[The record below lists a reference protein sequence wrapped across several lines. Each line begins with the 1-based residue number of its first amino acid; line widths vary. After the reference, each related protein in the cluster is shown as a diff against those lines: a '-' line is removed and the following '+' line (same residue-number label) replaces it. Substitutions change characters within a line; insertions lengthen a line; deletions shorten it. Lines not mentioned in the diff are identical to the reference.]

1 MKYQI
6 KKIFTGEII
15 YEGEAKSFK
24 EFVEKNKF
32 NLSYA
37 DLSYADFSNIN
48 LSYTNFSNSN
58 FSYTDFSNSNL
69 SYTNLFNAK
78 IKITQKEDLLKAL
91 KIKIIN

>member
-6 KKIFTGEII
+6 KKIFTGEIM

-24 EFVEKNKF
+24 EFVEKNKS
-32 NLSYA
+32 NLSNA
-37 DLSYADFSNIN
+37 DLSNTDLSHTN
-48 LSYTNFSNSN
+48 LSHTNFSNTN
-58 FSYTDFSNSNL
+58 LSYTDFSNSNL